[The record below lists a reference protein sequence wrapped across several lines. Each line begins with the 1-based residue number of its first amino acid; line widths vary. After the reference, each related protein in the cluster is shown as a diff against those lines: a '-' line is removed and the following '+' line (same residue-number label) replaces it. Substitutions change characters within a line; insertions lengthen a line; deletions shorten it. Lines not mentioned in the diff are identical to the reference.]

1 VTTFPAALADLTG
14 LRSEECVEGLE
25 VWGHTKRLT
34 IYSKRL
40 VAAADRIM
48 VFLLTDIKK
57 REYIYIDVA
66 GFPTLPLSGA
76 SRFGNALYD
85 LADALPQVV
94 DERAFFHPAMV
105 LSLLHKLTSPLRRI
119 DLKAVDITSYG
130 TPTAWERHPEVDGV
144 MMRLIPSRVRS
155 LAEVDLMGVRTVVT
169 PDCVGLT

>member
-1 VTTFPAALADLTG
+1 VTNFPAALADLTG

-25 VWGHTKRLT
+25 VWGHAKQLT
-34 IYSKRL
+34 VYSKRL
-40 VAAADRIM
+40 VAAVDRIM
-48 VFLLTDIKK
+48 VFLLTDIDK

-76 SRFGNALYD
+76 SRFGSALYD

-94 DERAFFHPAMV
+94 DERAFFHPTMV
-105 LSLLHKLTSPLRRI
+105 LSLLLKLTSPLRRV
-119 DLKAVDITSYG
+119 DLKVVDITTYAA
-130 TPTAWERHPEVDGV
+130 PTAWERHPVVDGV